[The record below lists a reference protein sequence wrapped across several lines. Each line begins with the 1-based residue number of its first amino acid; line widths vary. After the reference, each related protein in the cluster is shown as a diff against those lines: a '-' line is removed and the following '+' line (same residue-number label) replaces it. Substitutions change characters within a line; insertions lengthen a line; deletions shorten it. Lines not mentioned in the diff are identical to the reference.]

1 MKQIVLVVCLLYCC
15 ACEKK
20 VVTVDI
26 ETEIAQSCLNLKS
39 QGESSTIR
47 ELVYKINTISNKA
60 TRITFYNLLI
70 DGLMS
75 LDISDSNYHQQ
86 GNIISRMW
94 DLVCSDIADGMIKA
108 DLTILDVWDVKIRT
122 LGWQRK
128 QLERLK
134 PTGPLPDGLEWDG
147 NCLNILNQDVNRK
160 YTEWLGCYKSSARNY
175 ESHIRHL
182 EGHTFYIDTL
192 RSTEEEKEKLREM
205 LRKYI
210 GRPIRSEEELRRD
223 AKNRKAMEFPY
234 DGWFEGK
241 GPLKL

>member
-1 MKQIVLVVCLLYCC
+1 MKQIALVVCLLYCC

-20 VVTVDI
+20 VATVDI
-26 ETEIAQSCLNLKS
+26 ETEIAQSFLNLKR
-39 QGESSTIR
+39 QGGSGTIR
-47 ELVYKINTISNKA
+47 KLVCKINTISNKT
-60 TRITFYNLLI
+60 TRIAFYNRLI
-70 DGLMS
+70 DGLML
-75 LDISDSNYHQQ
+75 LDISDSNYYQQ
-86 GNIISRMW
+86 GNIISEMW

-108 DLTILDVWDVKIRT
+108 EFTILDVWDVKIRA

-134 PTGPLPDGLEWDG
+134 PAGPLPEGLEWDG

-192 RSTEEEKEKLREM
+192 RSTEAEKGALREKLK
-205 LRKYI
+205 KYI

-223 AKNRKAMEFPY
+223 AKNHTAMEFPY
-234 DGWFEGK
+234 DGWFKGK
-241 GPLKL
+241 GPLKF